1 MKIILTG
8 ATGWIGSSVL
18 ARCVAHPSI
27 TSIVALTRRPLPD
40 NDTTKAHKL
49 HNIVH
54 EDFLKYDERTIAQL
68 KGAEACIWVLGS
80 PSSGKTVHVDYTM
93 SAVNMLLTSIVP
105 SSPSKPFRFVYTS
118 GGLVPYLDTSFF
130 FFLGEARSIRANL
143 DREILALPEKHAGR
157 WESFVA
163 RPWFVVD
170 SPPMSRYLLG
180 EASWILREELAAAMV
195 DAALR
200 GGEERLL
207 GDGALRRKGQEAI
220 GREKLR
226 EYGVG
231 EYGIKVNTGGA
242 AC

>member
-8 ATGWIGSSVL
+8 STGWIGSSVL
-18 ARCVAHPSI
+18 ARCIAHPSI

-40 NDTTKAHKL
+40 SATTKAPKL

-54 EDFLKYDERTIAQL
+54 EDFLNYSDTVISQL
-68 KGAEACIWVLGS
+68 RGAEACIWVLGS
-80 PSSGKTVHVDYTM
+80 PSSGKTVHVDYTT

-105 SSPSKPFRFVYTS
+105 SMPTAGKPFRFVYTS

-130 FFLGEARSIRANL
+130 FFLGEARSLRANL
-143 DREILALPEKHAGR
+143 DRKILALSEKHAGR

-163 RPWFVVD
+163 RPWFVLD
-170 SPPMSRYLLG
+170 SPPMSRFLLG
-180 EASWILREELAAAMV
+180 EASWIYREELAAAMV
-195 DAALR
+195 DAALE

-220 GREKLR
+220 GREKL
-226 EYGVG
+226 
-231 EYGIKVNTGGA
+231 
-242 AC
+242 